1 MLRLS
6 VGVLLAPLCLAAS
19 SMAAEHVIVQKNKT
33 FSVAEITIQRG
44 DTILF
49 KNEDGV
55 AHNAFSTSKE
65 FSFNL
70 NMQLPKA
77 STSVVFE
84 NEGTIEVRCVIH
96 PAMKLIVNVKR

>member
-1 MLRLS
+1 MLRLIL
-6 VGVLLAPLCLAAS
+6 GALLAPLCLAGS
-19 SMAAEHVIVQKNKT
+19 SMAAEHVVVQKNKA
-33 FSVAEITIQRG
+33 FSVAEITIKRG
-44 DTILF
+44 DTISF
-49 KNEDGV
+49 KNEDDV

-70 NMQLPKA
+70 NMQLPKV